1 MAATGGVRAM
11 QSTVTVHT
19 QPSMARP
26 GSPEQWG
33 FGASLAS
40 VRPGSPY
47 EQWGSPEQ
55 PAAGDSFEQWGYSL
69 ASAARRRAPSPGP
82 RPASPG
88 ASPGRP
94 RSPDPWAYL
103 RPDSPQNLR
112 IASVQA
118 RAAAEA
124 APSPAKP
131 SFGAAPPPRRR
142 SFAAPSAAKTTTA
155 ELAAKSQCFAR
166 PDLNLKKVCQ
176 VVPRDAAAERE
187 ARRLAHRRA
196 RHAEAVARDADACR
210 ARGGVLA
217 TMLKASDE
225 AALSPTYKTELRL
238 FRGGFEEEGAAVAA
252 KQNRRRGLGAKL
264 RAAGQAVLASVLI
277 ADDAHRAARRRDPR
291 REAAEFME
299 RQRGGAKKLGADGD
313 AAKAQRAARA
323 ADEAAAQA
331 SMRRGGDWLRLEGLR
346 AREKAGKP
354 LDDVDAKM
362 LRRLEAKHDGAVFA
376 AARLRGI
383 KEREAA
389 EAARAQ
395 RLASMKRRDEE
406 IQLQRKLEKQK
417 RGSRVRRFFG
427 AGKRAPRRV
436 PRGDGDESTV
446 APTVASAKTFDVAP
460 SNAATV
466 ASSNSGGH
474 SGGHSG
480 DHSGDATVAS
490 SQNLGDLSP
499 LTAAPP
505 ISFDDDDAD
514 GESVQSP
521 FDRG

>member
-1 MAATGGVRAM
+1 
-11 QSTVTVHT
+11 
-19 QPSMARP
+19 
-26 GSPEQWG
+26 
-33 FGASLAS
+33 
-40 VRPGSPY
+40 
-47 EQWGSPEQ
+47 
-55 PAAGDSFEQWGYSL
+55 
-69 ASAARRRAPSPGP
+69 
-82 RPASPG
+82 
-88 ASPGRP
+88 
-94 RSPDPWAYL
+94 
-103 RPDSPQNLR
+103 
-112 IASVQA
+112 
-118 RAAAEA
+118 
-124 APSPAKP
+124 
-131 SFGAAPPPRRR
+131 
-142 SFAAPSAAKTTTA
+142 
-155 ELAAKSQCFAR
+155 
-166 PDLNLKKVCQ
+166 
-176 VVPRDAAAERE
+176 
-187 ARRLAHRRA
+187 
-196 RHAEAVARDADACR
+196 
-210 ARGGVLA
+210 
-217 TMLKASDE
+217 
-225 AALSPTYKTELRL
+225 
-238 FRGGFEEEGAAVAA
+238 
-252 KQNRRRGLGAKL
+252 
-264 RAAGQAVLASVLI
+264 
-277 ADDAHRAARRRDPR
+277 
-291 REAAEFME
+291 ME

-331 SMRRGGDWLRLEGLR
+331 SMRRSGDWLRLEGLR

-417 RGSRVRRFFG
+417 RWSRVRRFFG

-466 ASSNSGGH
+466 ASSNSGGR
-474 SGGHSG
+474 SG

-499 LTAAPP
+499 LTAAPT
-505 ISFDDDDAD
+505 ISFDDADAD

>member
-1 MAATGGVRAM
+1 
-11 QSTVTVHT
+11 
-19 QPSMARP
+19 
-26 GSPEQWG
+26 
-33 FGASLAS
+33 
-40 VRPGSPY
+40 
-47 EQWGSPEQ
+47 
-55 PAAGDSFEQWGYSL
+55 
-69 ASAARRRAPSPGP
+69 
-82 RPASPG
+82 
-88 ASPGRP
+88 
-94 RSPDPWAYL
+94 
-103 RPDSPQNLR
+103 
-112 IASVQA
+112 
-118 RAAAEA
+118 
-124 APSPAKP
+124 
-131 SFGAAPPPRRR
+131 
-142 SFAAPSAAKTTTA
+142 
-155 ELAAKSQCFAR
+155 
-166 PDLNLKKVCQ
+166 
-176 VVPRDAAAERE
+176 
-187 ARRLAHRRA
+187 
-196 RHAEAVARDADACR
+196 
-210 ARGGVLA
+210 
-217 TMLKASDE
+217 
-225 AALSPTYKTELRL
+225 
-238 FRGGFEEEGAAVAA
+238 
-252 KQNRRRGLGAKL
+252 
-264 RAAGQAVLASVLI
+264 
-277 ADDAHRAARRRDPR
+277 
-291 REAAEFME
+291 
-299 RQRGGAKKLGADGD
+299 
-313 AAKAQRAARA
+313 
-323 ADEAAAQA
+323 
-331 SMRRGGDWLRLEGLR
+331 MRRGGDWLRLEGLR

-417 RGSRVRRFFG
+417 RWSRVRRFFG

-499 LTAAPP
+499 LTAAPT

-514 GESVQSP
+514 GESVVGSTGAKLAMRSQGP
-521 FDRG
+521 

>member
-1 MAATGGVRAM
+1 MGLRGLAGVGAAGVAVRA
-11 QSTVTVHT
+11 VGVAGAAGRGRLVRAVGLLAGVGGAA
-19 QPSMARP
+19 PGAVAGAAAGVARRLAGAAAVAGPLGVPPARLAPEPTHRVGP
-26 GSPEQWG
+26 GAGRRRGRAVAGEAVLRR
-33 FGASLAS
+33 GAA
-40 VRPGSPY
+40 
-47 EQWGSPEQ
+47 
-55 PAAGDSFEQWGYSL
+55 PAAAVLRGAVGGEDDDRRARGQVPVLRAAGPQPEKGL
-69 ASAARRRAPSPGP
+69 PGRAARRRG
-82 RPASPG
+82 G
-88 ASPGRP
+88 AR
-94 RSPDPWAYL
+94 
-103 RPDSPQNLR
+103 
-112 IASVQA
+112 
-118 RAAAEA
+118 
-124 APSPAKP
+124 
-131 SFGAAPPPRRR
+131 GAAPR
-142 SFAAPSAAKTTTA
+142 AP
-155 ELAAKSQCFAR
+155 
-166 PDLNLKKVCQ
+166 
-176 VVPRDAAAERE
+176 
-187 ARRLAHRRA
+187 RA

-417 RGSRVRRFFG
+417 RWSRVRRFFG

-499 LTAAPP
+499 LTAAPT
-505 ISFDDDDAD
+505 ISFDDADAD